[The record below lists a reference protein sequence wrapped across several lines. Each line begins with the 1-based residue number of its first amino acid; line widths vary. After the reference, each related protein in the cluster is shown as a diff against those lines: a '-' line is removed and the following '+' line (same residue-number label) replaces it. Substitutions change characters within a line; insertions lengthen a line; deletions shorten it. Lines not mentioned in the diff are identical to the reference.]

1 MVVDNELIHDLDM
14 RELFSIKNL
23 SALNNKVIKDSMK
36 QEVFLITTDK
46 IKDWHFNLMSGIR
59 ADVGDYSTY
68 RRIIPGSEDL
78 HLTDPR
84 DIPEEME
91 Y

>member
-1 MVVDNELIHDLDM
+1 MVVDNELIHDLDR

-46 IKDWHFNLMSGIR
+46 IKIGIL
-59 ADVGDYSTY
+59 
-68 RRIIPGSEDL
+68 I
-78 HLTDPR
+78 
-84 DIPEEME
+84 
-91 Y
+91 